1 MVAKSVYQT
10 ADENRR
16 MQREPHQEKSADE
29 TIGAGGGVHHQE
41 KAPAKNKIHSRKVEA
56 NVF

>member
-16 MQREPHQEKSADE
+16 MQREPRQEKSADE
-29 TIGAGGGVHHQE
+29 TIGAGGV
-41 KAPAKNKIHSRKVEA
+41 PPSRKGPGQK
-56 NVF
+56 